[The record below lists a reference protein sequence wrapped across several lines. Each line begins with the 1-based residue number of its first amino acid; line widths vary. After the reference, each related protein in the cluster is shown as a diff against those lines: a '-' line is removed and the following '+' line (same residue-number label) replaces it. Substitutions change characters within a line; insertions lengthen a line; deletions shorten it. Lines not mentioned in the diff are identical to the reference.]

1 MTRKTGP
8 ATLRQWLNDGDELAL
23 LDVREPGQFGE
34 GHAFFAINLPYSR
47 LEADA
52 PARLPRRD
60 VRIVLIGADDADDTH
75 DGVAER
81 AASRLQEA
89 GYTDIHIL
97 EGGAAAWPQ
106 SGCALFKGVNLP
118 SKTFGELVEQ
128 VCHTPHLS
136 AAELQQRLQDKAPLL
151 LVDGRTPAEHRK
163 MAIPG
168 ALPVPNGE
176 LALRVP
182 TLLADTQTPVVVHC
196 AGRTRSIIGAQTLR
210 HVGLPNPV
218 IALENGTQGWRLAG
232 LELEHDSPREIP
244 DVDLAAT
251 HDARREGAHRYAQR
265 AGVTFLDAAA
275 AQAWLD
281 DPTRSSYAFDIRTA
295 AEYAAGTLPG
305 AQHAPG
311 GQLIQATDQY
321 VAVRPARILVLDDEG
336 IRAPI
341 VAAWLSQLGFE
352 AAVVEGGIH
361 TDLRLPAITP
371 TALPVSPTRA
381 QASTL
386 RELAQAGVP
395 VLDLRP
401 SLAFRKEHLSGSP
414 WTTRARVRQ
423 HTADT
428 VVLIAD
434 DEVLAAL
441 AARDLQEAGT
451 KTVLLAD
458 WQTALESG
466 LPREATPDSPSDA
479 EAIDYLFFVHDRH
492 DGNLDAARR
501 YLEWETGLL
510 AQCTEDELRVFKPL
524 PQA

>member
-1 MTRKTGP
+1 MTRKAGP
-8 ATLRQWLNDGDELAL
+8 ATLRQWLNDGAELAL
-23 LDVREPGQFGE
+23 IDVREPGQFGE

-47 LEADA
+47 LEVDA

-60 VRIVLIGADDADDTH
+60 VRIVLIDADDTNG
-75 DGVAER
+75 GVAER
-81 AASRLQEA
+81 AASRLHEA
-89 GYTDIHIL
+89 GYTDISVL

-176 LALRVP
+176 LALRVLA
-182 TLLADTQTPVVVHC
+182 LLSDKQTPVVVHC

-244 DVDLAAT
+244 DIELTAT
-251 HDARREGAHRYAQR
+251 HKAQREGAHRYAQR
-265 AGVTFLDAAA
+265 AGVAFLDATA

-295 AEYAAGTLPG
+295 DEYAAGTLPG
-305 AQHAPG
+305 AHHAPG
-311 GQLIQATDQY
+311 GQLVQATDQY

-336 IRAPI
+336 IRAPT

-352 AAVVEGGIH
+352 AAVVEGGIRA
-361 TDLRLPAITP
+361 DLRLPTITP
-371 TALPVSPTRA
+371 PALPVAPTRA

-386 RELAQAGVP
+386 RELAQAGTP
-395 VLDLRP
+395 ILDLRP
-401 SLAFRKEHLSGSP
+401 SLNYRADHLAGTQ
-414 WTTRARVRQ
+414 WTTRARIRS
-423 HTADT
+423 HAAET

-458 WQTALESG
+458 WQTARDSG

-501 YLEWETGLL
+501 YLAWETGLL
-510 AQCTEDELRVFKPL
+510 AQCTEDELGVFRPL